1 MARLVNSPTRVDG
14 LEVSKYSSN
23 LMHTC
28 LSNEVGIFDSYP
40 TIFDLET
47 NMKGEKPLQIQ
58 LDLDQLEDFEE

>member
-1 MARLVNSPTRVDG
+1 MARLVESPTRIDI
-14 LEVSKYSSN
+14 LEVSKRSSN

-28 LSNEVGIFDSYP
+28 ISDEVGIFDSYP

-47 NMKGEKPLQIQ
+47 NMKAEKPLQIQ